1 MGSADDREASWPPQR
16 VWAAAVAVWIC
27 AAAAGQWLG
36 RTAGSTR
43 AERRQVL
50 PGDELELALGATQ
63 PAAIRNSDRQRVACG
78 PPIRVPVKSH
88 FVV

>member
-27 AAAAGQWLG
+27 TAAAGQWLG

-50 PGDELELALGATQ
+50 PGDELADHLTVVTNHAVTI
-63 PAAIRNSDRQRVACG
+63 PAPPDRVWPWLVQMGWDRG
-78 PPIRVPVKSH
+78 G
-88 FVV
+88 